1 MLALNIIDA
10 DVFLQ
15 SHEDLTCG
23 FWDYY
28 ANEDGGGW
36 STEGCTLSFEND
48 RVVCKC
54 DHLTN
59 FAVLIVSF
67 RNSSVVCLYRR
78 VGLGP
83 ALCIFNS
90 PTCSSLF
97 EFS

>member
-1 MLALNIIDA
+1 MLAFNIIDV

-67 RNSSVVCLYRR
+67 RNFFGCVSVQARR
-78 VGLGP
+78 P
-83 ALCIFNS
+83 RS
-90 PTCSSLF
+90 SSLYI
-97 EFS
+97 